1 MVFKILWFL
10 VKMKTIEKKKNY
22 WLNIFQNGQQQG
34 KSNNALKSDEYQALD
49 IKNSTHAK
57 KDFALSV
64 INT

>member
-1 MVFKILWFL
+1 
-10 VKMKTIEKKKNY
+10 MKTIEKKKNY